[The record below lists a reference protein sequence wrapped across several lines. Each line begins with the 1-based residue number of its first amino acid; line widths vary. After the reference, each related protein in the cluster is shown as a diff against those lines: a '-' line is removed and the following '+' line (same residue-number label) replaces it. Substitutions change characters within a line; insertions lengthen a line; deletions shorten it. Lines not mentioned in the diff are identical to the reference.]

1 MDPKGEGSVVIEVG
15 LAGIHQC
22 MPSVAHMGLLSDAP
36 PDQWAKKVAEILV
49 QSLVFVYGDSFKIE
63 ALGVFAPFVAHESRG
78 LHALHP
84 FVEMQHSRALCH
96 GNAILGFDLS
106 YYMGIRDKGGGFEVQ
121 FRVHDYGCVNNFE
134 LFYHMGIR
142 DKGGGFIG

>member
-1 MDPKGEGSVVIEVG
+1 MDQKGEGSVHSCHLKLHS

-22 MPSVAHMGLLSDAP
+22 MPSVAHMGLFSDAP
-36 PDQWAKKVAEILV
+36 PDQWAKEVAEILV

-84 FVEMQHSRALCH
+84 FVEMQHPGALCH
-96 GNAILGFDLS
+96 GNAILGFNLI
-106 YYMGIRDKGGGFEVQ
+106 YYMGIRDKGGGFEV
-121 FRVHDYGCVNNFE
+121 
-134 LFYHMGIR
+134 
-142 DKGGGFIG
+142 